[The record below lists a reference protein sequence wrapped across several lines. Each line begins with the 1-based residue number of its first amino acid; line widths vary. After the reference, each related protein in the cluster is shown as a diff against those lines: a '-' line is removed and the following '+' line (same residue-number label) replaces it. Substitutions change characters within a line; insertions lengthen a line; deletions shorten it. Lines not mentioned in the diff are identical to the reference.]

1 MPISNTLSKF
11 KLKNPNSKNNRYQA
25 YCPAHED
32 KNASLSILVDN
43 ERILLHCHAGCTIE
57 EIMKSVGITYDDLFA
72 GNPPT
77 KIYQYRNEDGSLNHE
92 KLRYQTDK
100 GKTFRQRRIDN
111 GHIVDNLEGVNKV
124 PYNLP
129 EINKAIKSGNPVLLV
144 EGEKDADTAS
154 NLGFTSTTLGGASDW
169 KEEYKFYFK
178 NASVINIPDKD
189 DAGMKFSNNIKKSLE
204 TVCKSLKV
212 LILPEGKDLTE
223 WVERGNTSEQLK
235 KLVNESPELIKS
247 NGIPLPIMGKRLNG
261 YQFDWNGLNLK
272 INIERLRDEE
282 GEIVVSQD
290 DTPFYISGIKL
301 LSVSH
306 RTSIARSL
314 NTQRKLD
321 WDRVLNQITTM
332 CLDDMRKGE
341 DVLFLDEEYGS
352 KPPEYLL
359 KPLFVKNSANIIYA
373 DKSSAKSLLMIMFD
387 VALSLPWWDNEI
399 GLDVKNEKHNVLFL
413 DWENDAYVTGWQKEC
428 FLRGI
433 NIGYCAIPY
442 LRCNRPLVDCLD
454 HVKAKIDEVKAD
466 VVIIDSLGVAVGDD
480 LNLTKPAF
488 AFFNALRQLPVTPL
502 IIAHTAKD
510 FNNKRKTVYG
520 NAFYENESR
529 SIWEA
534 KKTQEAGSNKLIASL
549 FQRKA
554 PPFSGY
560 SEPLAWQFTFD
571 GGNTYVEKTEPIT
584 DDRVIKESSESE
596 LSVPQIVLSIM
607 EECGKPVSPK
617 EIQEITDPPITGN
630 NIRQALYQLKNTNK
644 VKVVANSKYIKI

>member
-111 GHIVDNLEGVNKV
+111 GHIVDNLEGVKKV

-129 EINKAIKSGNPVLLV
+129 EISKAVKSGSPIILV

-189 DAGMKFSNNIKKSLE
+189 DAGMKFSNNVKKSLE

-212 LILPEGKDLTE
+212 LILPDGKDLTE
-223 WVERGNTSEQLK
+223 WVELGNTSEQLK

-247 NGIPLPIMGKRLNG
+247 NGIPLPIMEKKLNG

-314 NTQRKLD
+314 KTQRNID
-321 WDRVLNQITTM
+321 WDKILNQITTM
-332 CLDDMRKGE
+332 CLDDIRKGE
-341 DVLFLDEEYGS
+341 
-352 KPPEYLL
+352 
-359 KPLFVKNSANIIYA
+359 
-373 DKSSAKSLLMIMFD
+373 
-387 VALSLPWWDNEI
+387 
-399 GLDVKNEKHNVLFL
+399 
-413 DWENDAYVTGWQKEC
+413 
-428 FLRGI
+428 
-433 NIGYCAIPY
+433 
-442 LRCNRPLVDCLD
+442 
-454 HVKAKIDEVKAD
+454 
-466 VVIIDSLGVAVGDD
+466 
-480 LNLTKPAF
+480 
-488 AFFNALRQLPVTPL
+488 
-502 IIAHTAKD
+502 
-510 FNNKRKTVYG
+510 
-520 NAFYENESR
+520 
-529 SIWEA
+529 
-534 KKTQEAGSNKLIASL
+534 
-549 FQRKA
+549 
-554 PPFSGY
+554 
-560 SEPLAWQFTFD
+560 
-571 GGNTYVEKTEPIT
+571 
-584 DDRVIKESSESE
+584 
-596 LSVPQIVLSIM
+596 
-607 EECGKPVSPK
+607 
-617 EIQEITDPPITGN
+617 
-630 NIRQALYQLKNTNK
+630 
-644 VKVVANSKYIKI
+644 